1 MPLLGTY
8 WHRFVNQ
15 TLAINTGGVS
25 MTGFQFQNMNHSLGT
40 IPELVLPI
48 PISISS
54 VEETGGWH
62 GMFQYG
68 GNASQAT
75 IGVLTGSVASYP
87 TTQYD
92 CHVAILHSFIR

>member
-1 MPLLGTY
+1 MALLGTY
-8 WHRFVNQ
+8 WHKFIAQ
-15 TLAINTGGVS
+15 TFAVAAGGALGGIQLTGL
-25 MTGFQFQNMNHSLGT
+25 NHSLGT
-40 IPELVLPI
+40 IPELVLPV

-54 VEETGGWH
+54 VEPTSGWH